1 MIWRWRVV
9 VAASTPEMKSGTFVV
24 RGGGVP
30 TYRNG
35 YKPINHS
42 LGSYHDCILAMLQS
56 HGNHPSSLCFHH
68 ASYIHQATTC
78 MEEPVSLLFPSLL
91 LSHLCISVFF
101 TRSVY

>member
-9 VAASTPEMKSGTFVV
+9 VAASTPEMKAGTFVV
-24 RGGGVP
+24 RGGGLP

-42 LGSYHDCILAMLQS
+42 LGSYHDCILPMLQS

-68 ASYIHQATTC
+68 ASYIHQATTS
-78 MEEPVSLLFPSLL
+78 MKKTIPLLFTSFL
-91 LSHLCISVFF
+91 LSHLSIPSSF
-101 TRSVY
+101 TPPS